1 MIRLLF
7 LVALIHRVS
16 VYAVSGSCELSV
28 FHGSSL
34 YNFSLTRP
42 SPKYPHGVL
51 SEDGFYKVSVN
62 ETLLWFQLC
71 DRMIFNHDPPG
82 CFDCQDCGGPLHC
95 GMKCSALV
103 ANNIGGYYVCAAIGK
118 ASNSDITLIDKNDP
132 QKGVTVK
139 MSTSVLESNCSLSV
153 SVFCDSKGI
162 LGPYSLNRS
171 GDCNYAT
178 ELRHPSGCA
187 TIISI
192 RGRGW
197 RWFGTLITMYVLY
210 SFPLLRTFMPLRRV
224 STCWNSL
231 SVFFPRSS
239 WYRSCSKFGVLA
251 QFTTKSSEFSHV
263 FGEKI

>member
-103 ANNIGGYYVCAAIGK
+103 ANNIG
-118 ASNSDITLIDKNDP
+118 DKNDP

-197 RWFGTLITMYVLY
+197 RWFGTLITI
-210 SFPLLRTFMPLRRV
+210 LLCLLGGYLLVGTVYRYFFLGVRGIEVVPNLEFWLSLPRKAQSLVMSLVRRFRRQPQGNRSTYTQATF
-224 STCWNSL
+224 
-231 SVFFPRSS
+231 
-239 WYRSCSKFGVLA
+239 
-251 QFTTKSSEFSHV
+251 
-263 FGEKI
+263 